1 MISLGHFCSTAL
13 ELQRY
18 GLRDGSYPLDWN
30 ISHIEPT
37 MALVES
43 GFQGFLQLELLER
56 DPERSD
62 VVNDKGSGIAVYN
75 SFSGELPI
83 AAQYETVRARYA
95 RRIKRYRR
103 AVAQPTLFVRYMV
116 DGEEFSYLDEH
127 MPAVLAALR
136 KTNPGNDLLLI
147 GNADLP
153 ATCGGLPVYTVEV
166 DDGDVVARRFA
177 GKNRGSIASCWV
189 STTPCGCASPTC
201 CASGARCNACGA
213 GCALA
218 RACARPLSWGRR
230 RAKPAARVIP

>member
-177 GKNRGSIASCWV
+177 GKNRELNRKLLGLNYPLWLRV
-189 STTPCGCASPTC
+189 TNLL
-201 CASGARCNACGA
+201 RFW
-213 GCALA
+213 
-218 RACARPLSWGRR
+218 RPLQRLRR
-230 RAKPAARVIP
+230 RLRLGTRLRAAAKLG

>member
-30 ISHIEPT
+30 ISPIEPT

-83 AAQYETVRARYA
+83 EAQYETVRARYA

-116 DGEEFSYLDEH
+116 DGEELSYLDEH

-136 KTNPGNDLLLI
+136 KTHPGNDLLLI
-147 GNADLP
+147 GNADR
-153 ATCGGLPVYTVEV
+153 ARDTV
-166 DDGDVVARRFA
+166 G
-177 GKNRGSIASCWV
+177 
-189 STTPCGCASPTC
+189 PP
-201 CASGARCNACGA
+201 
-213 GCALA
+213 
-218 RACARPLSWGRR
+218 
-230 RAKPAARVIP
+230 

>member
-1 MISLGHFCSTAL
+1 VISLGHFCSTAL

-30 ISHIEPT
+30 ISPIEPT

-153 ATCGGLPVYTVEV
+153 ATCGGLPLYTVEV

-177 GKNRGSIASCWV
+177 GKNRELNRKLLGLNYPLWLRV
-189 STTPCGCASPTC
+189 TNLL
-201 CASGARCNACGA
+201 RFW
-213 GCALA
+213 
-218 RACARPLSWGRR
+218 RPLQRLRR
-230 RAKPAARVIP
+230 RLRLGTRLRAAAKRG

>member
-30 ISHIEPT
+30 ISPIEPT

-153 ATCGGLPVYTVEV
+153 ATCGGLPLYTVEV

-177 GKNRGSIASCWV
+177 GKNRELNRKLLGLNYPLWLRV
-189 STTPCGCASPTC
+189 TNLL
-201 CASGARCNACGA
+201 RFW
-213 GCALA
+213 
-218 RACARPLSWGRR
+218 RPLQRLRR
-230 RAKPAARVIP
+230 RLRLGTRLRAAAKRG

>member
-30 ISHIEPT
+30 ISPIEPT
-37 MALVES
+37 VALVES
-43 GFQGFLQLELLER
+43 GFQGFLQLELLQR
-56 DPERSD
+56 DPERAD
-62 VVNDKGSGIAVYN
+62 VVNDTGSGIAVYN
-75 SFSGELPI
+75 SFSAELPI
-83 AAQYETVRARYA
+83 DAQYETVRARYA
-95 RRIKRYRR
+95 RRITRYRR

-136 KTNPGNDLLLI
+136 KTHPANDLLLI

-177 GKNRGSIASCWV
+177 GKNRELNRKLLGLNYPLWRR
-189 STTPCGCASPTC
+189 
-201 CASGARCNACGA
+201 GANLLRFW
-213 GCALA
+213 
-218 RACARPLSWGRR
+218 RPLRRLRR
-230 RAKPAARVIP
+230 RLRLGTRLRAATGRA

>member
-1 MISLGHFCSTAL
+1 M
-13 ELQRY
+13 
-18 GLRDGSYPLDWN
+18 
-30 ISHIEPT
+30 
-37 MALVES
+37 
-43 GFQGFLQLELLER
+43 
-56 DPERSD
+56 
-62 VVNDKGSGIAVYN
+62 NDKGSGIAVYN

-153 ATCGGLPVYTVEV
+153 ATCGGLPLYTVEV

-177 GKNRGSIASCWV
+177 GKNRELNRKLLGLNYPLWLRV
-189 STTPCGCASPTC
+189 TNLL
-201 CASGARCNACGA
+201 RFW
-213 GCALA
+213 
-218 RACARPLSWGRR
+218 RPLQRLRR
-230 RAKPAARVIP
+230 RLRLGTRLRAAAKRG

>member
-1 MISLGHFCSTAL
+1 VISLGHFCSTAL

-177 GKNRGSIASCWV
+177 GKNRELNRKLLGLNYLLWLRV
-189 STTPCGCASPTC
+189 TNLL
-201 CASGARCNACGA
+201 RFW
-213 GCALA
+213 
-218 RACARPLSWGRR
+218 RPLQRLRR
-230 RAKPAARVIP
+230 RLRLGTRLRAAAKLG

>member
-30 ISHIEPT
+30 ISPIEPT

-153 ATCGGLPVYTVEV
+153 ATCGGLPLYTVEV

-177 GKNRGSIASCWV
+177 GKNRELNRKLLGLELPPVAARHQPAALLAPAA
-189 STTPCGCASPTC
+189 TPAAP
-201 CASGARCNACGA
+201 AAPW
-213 GCALA
+213 A
-218 RACARPLSWGRR
+218 RACARPPSGVGAERSRR
-230 RAKPAARVIP
+230 LA

>member
-30 ISHIEPT
+30 ISPIAPT

-95 RRIKRYRR
+95 RRIRRYRR

-177 GKNRGSIASCWV
+177 GKNRELNRKLLGLNYPLWLRV
-189 STTPCGCASPTC
+189 TNLL
-201 CASGARCNACGA
+201 RFW
-213 GCALA
+213 
-218 RACARPLSWGRR
+218 RPLQRLRR
-230 RAKPAARVIP
+230 RLRLGTRLRAAAKRG